1 VTTTPSN
8 EQSLEGLVER
18 VSETQ
23 LRALRLA
30 SEGNL
35 VRWKGGF
42 WALRTEPDK
51 YRGGRSLKRGGPV
64 PERWVGTSTIDSL
77 ERRGLLE
84 RTFTKDAHGEIEEWR
99 DPRCITEA
107 GRSALSAL
115 KDASE

>member
-1 VTTTPSN
+1 MSSN
-8 EQSLEGLVER
+8 EQSLEGSVER
-18 VSETQ
+18 LSEAQ
-23 LRALRLA
+23 FIALRLA

-64 PERWVGTSTIDSL
+64 PERWVGTRTIDGL

-84 RTFTKDAHGEIEEWR
+84 RTYTKDAHGELEEWR
-99 DPRCITEA
+99 DPRRITET
-107 GRSALSAL
+107 GRRAITAL
-115 KDASE
+115 KDAS